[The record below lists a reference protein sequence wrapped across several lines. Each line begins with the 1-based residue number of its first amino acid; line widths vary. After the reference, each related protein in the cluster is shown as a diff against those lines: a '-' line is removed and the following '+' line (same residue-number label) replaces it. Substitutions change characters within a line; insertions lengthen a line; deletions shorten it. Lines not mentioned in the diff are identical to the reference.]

1 MSVDFAQLQKKIDDL
16 IKAKNKSEGAIAVL
30 EEQILNYKK
39 DIEKIQKEC
48 TEKFDCTIEELAEN
62 LETDEE
68 NLVNLLKTA
77 VEKYNSFL
85 ELSKGNNNS

>member
-85 ELSKGNNNS
+85 ELSKGSNNS

>member
-1 MSVDFAQLQKKIDDL
+1 MTHEEFTEVYQHLRLSFANWVR
-16 IKAKNKSEGAIAVL
+16 AKPNV
-30 EEQILNYKK
+30 KK

-77 VEKYNSFL
+77 IEKYNSFL
-85 ELSKGNNNS
+85 ELSKASNNS

>member
-1 MSVDFAQLQKKIDDL
+1 MSVDFVQLQKKIDDL

-77 VEKYNSFL
+77 IEKYNSFL
-85 ELSKGNNNS
+85 ELSKASNNS

>member
-1 MSVDFAQLQKKIDDL
+1 MSVDFVQLQKKIDDL

-48 TEKFDCTIEELAEN
+48 TEKFDCTIEELAAN

-77 VEKYNSFL
+77 IEKYNSFL
-85 ELSKGNNNS
+85 ELSKASNNS